1 MSKKNKKK
9 VKRKISKKKIFVFLF
24 IVIITIFVFKLFNTN
39 ITNIY
44 ISGNEYLT
52 DQQII
57 DISKLSDYPSTIN
70 NLSFSIKKRLQK
82 NIYISDA
89 KVKKNIFLNKIY
101 IKIEEN
107 YPLFYSQ
114 DDKKTILYNGEKIEK
129 TENIMVVINTIPQK
143 LYDEFLNKL
152 RKIDINILNRI
163 SELKYS
169 PNEVIEERFFLLM
182 NDGNYVYITLD
193 KFLTLNKYLDI
204 VKSFNDKKGILY
216 LDSGEYFDIFDE

>member
-1 MSKKNKKK
+1 M
-9 VKRKISKKKIFVFLF
+9 ILF
-24 IVIITIFVFKLFNTN
+24 IIKLFNTN
-39 ITNIY
+39 IINIY

-129 TENIMVVINTIPQK
+129 TENIMVVTNIIPQK

-204 VKSFNDKKGILY
+204 VKSFNNKKGILY